1 MHLQRLLLFV
11 RLLVQTKERL
21 DTIESGGNSEYL
33 QLFFIR
39 YPSYKRLTAWQCTYL
54 YFCRFVNNGLVKL
67 VKTCWIYSS
76 SFNKSAGHLNVLNT
90 MFLVPSRVNYN
101 KDLIYQ
107 PFFWIKLLYAS
118 DKCTAWVSGDYS
130 DDGKHWSTG
139 FLTGNYRINSL
150 ISDGKPTLVLLL
162 T

>member
-1 MHLQRLLLFV
+1 M
-11 RLLVQTKERL
+11 
-21 DTIESGGNSEYL
+21 

-101 KDLIYQ
+101 KDLIDQ

-118 DKCTAWVSGDYS
+118 DKCTALVSGDYC

-139 FLTGNYRINSL
+139 FLTGNYSL
-150 ISDGKPTLVLLL
+150 PLRPTGLLSVLPLNQ
-162 T
+162 TFTSKEKKVNDRQSK